1 MQNLQDI
8 QEKIFFESK
17 NILDTLSKIN
27 SKDELLS
34 KQDLF
39 SEVADRIAFLRIL
52 EKNKD
57 SFQQIVGEGTD
68 NRPIPNVREYFET
81 LSCEQT
87 RDYL

>member
-27 SKDELLS
+27 SKEELLS

-57 SFQQIVGEGTD
+57 SFQQIAENFE
-68 NRPIPNVREYFET
+68 NRET
-81 LSCEQT
+81 KSDFC
-87 RDYL
+87 RDI